1 MGPRVLTCVVI
12 YQSNSRS
19 RRSRVLRRSLLL
31 LACATLSR
39 TQTDTLGP
47 PGLHLSCNLPLQLNI
62 PPNLCITEILPF
74 VGLPKPSFFQ
84 DICDCI
90 EDATP
95 WFAFS
100 LGKTWF
106 LADNSLRVSRILH
119 PGCEMWC
126 NLPIRLKISPFPRIT
141 EILGLVGLC
150 STFKDSDGHPWAP
163 GSSLVL

>member
-1 MGPRVLTCVVI
+1 M
-12 YQSNSRS
+12 
-19 RRSRVLRRSLLL
+19 LL

-47 PGLHLSCNLPLQLNI
+47 PGPHLCCNLPLQLNI
-62 PPNLCITEILPF
+62 PPSLCITEILAI
-74 VGLPKPSFFQ
+74 VGLSKPSFFRE
-84 DICDCI
+84 ICDCI

-106 LADNSLRVSRILH
+106 LADNPLRVSKILR
-119 PGCEMWC
+119 PGCTMRC
-126 NLPIRLKISPFPRIT
+126 NLPIQLKIPPFPRIT
-141 EILGLVGLC
+141 VILGFVGLC
-150 STFKDSDGHPWAP
+150 NTFKDLDGHPWAP